1 MNINQLT
8 TSRIKEIRTEKGL
21 TAEAVAKELDISKT
35 AYSQLENGKVEITL
49 NRIEKLAQIFN
60 ISVSD
65 FIPAEVNN
73 TQVFNGN
80 GGESTNTNTSHT
92 FINFFSGTEDN
103 LNALM
108 EVIKSAFQGKKK
120 E

>member
-1 MNINQLT
+1 MNINHLT
-8 TSRIKEIRTEKGL
+8 ASRIREIRTEKGF
-21 TAEAVAKELDISKT
+21 TSEAVAKELKISKT
-35 AYSQLENGKVEITL
+35 AYSNLENGKVEITL

-60 ISVSD
+60 ISVSE
-65 FIPAEVNN
+65 FIPAETHN

-92 FINFFSGTEDN
+92 FINIFSGTEEN
-103 LNALM
+103 LGAMM
-108 EVIKSAFQGKKK
+108 EAIKSAFQGKKK